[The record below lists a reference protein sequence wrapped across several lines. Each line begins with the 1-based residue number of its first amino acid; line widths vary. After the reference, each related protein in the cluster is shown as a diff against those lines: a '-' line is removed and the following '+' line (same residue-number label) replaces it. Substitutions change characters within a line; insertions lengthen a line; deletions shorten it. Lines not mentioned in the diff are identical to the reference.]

1 MALSGLDIFKKLP
14 KTNCKECGFPTCL
27 AFAMKLA
34 AGQIE
39 IEACPYVSEEAKTDL
54 LEAAAPPI
62 RKVTIGKDENA
73 LVIGEELVL
82 FRHEKT
88 FVHPPGFGILVKDD
102 LSDSEIE
109 DKVKKI
115 NEVSYERVGQVLKAN
130 IIAVESTKDAARF
143 TEVVKKI
150 KNLTTI
156 PLVLMSKDPSVI
168 KSALDLTS
176 EGKPLIYGANKDNYE
191 QMAGLA
197 KEYNCPLTVISDN
210 GLASLAETTEK
221 IANLGLKEIVLDPT
235 SVSLDV
241 ALKDLVFIRRAA
253 LQKKF
258 RPLGYPVITFPYRQA
273 EDDYTEAL
281 VAAVYLLKYAGI
293 IVFNSLEPWKALPLM
308 VLRQNIFTD
317 PQRPLTVDEG
327 VYEIGKPDENSPV
340 LVTTNFSLTYFIVST
355 EVETSRVPSWL
366 CIMDAEGL
374 SVLTAWA
381 AGKFTPE
388 RIAPFIKRSGINDK
402 ISHNKLII
410 PGYLAQISGE
420 LEDELSD
427 SWKVVIGPRE
437 AGDLPAF
444 LKSWSP

>member
-73 LVIGEELVL
+73 FVIGEELVL

-150 KNLTTI
+150 KNLTAF

-176 EGKPLIYGANKDNYE
+176 DGKPLIYGANKDNYE

-197 KEYNCPLTVISDN
+197 QEYNCPLTVISDN

-340 LVTTNFSLTYFIVST
+340 LVTTNFSLTYFIVSS